1 MLEEECGA
9 MSAAETFLEAG
20 QTAKAKAA
28 AEQALAKNPQ
38 DRSALVVLGKLLLLE
53 GQLDKAEQHI
63 ARADKLGVTA
73 ETLLLRAN
81 LASQRGQL
89 EPAVGYFRQVLS
101 REPQRGE
108 ACFGLGLALFKQGK
122 TDEALAALAKAV
134 QLQPKNAVFVYRYG
148 QVLHEAGKT
157 DLGIQTMAQAIT
169 LQPKF
174 LAPYLSLIEVLVEE
188 GRALQARKLVQEGL
202 REIPNH
208 PRLLSALTAIS
219 LGMGDVKTSY
229 QAASTLATQRPKD
242 PQAQANL
249 ALLMVVR
256 GMHKEALHVC
266 RTMES
271 LGLAT
276 ADLKMIEATSH
287 EAAEPPAYEKAIAAY
302 EEAMGLDPSGWK
314 APNNLGQ
321 LLMRM
326 PATPPEKLM
335 PRAVTVLEEAVRR
348 QPAQPAPH
356 LNLALAYTR
365 TGDKAKAQAQAKAVL
380 AADLPEGDDLREQAE
395 RLLNALG

>member
-1 MLEEECGA
+1 
-9 MSAAETFLEAG
+9 MSAAEKFLEAG

-28 AEQALAKNPQ
+28 AEQALAKKPQ
-38 DRSALVVLGKLLLLE
+38 DRSALVVLGKVLLLE
-53 GQLDKAEQHI
+53 GQLEKAEQHI
-63 ARADKLGVTA
+63 ALAEKQGVTA

-81 LASQRGQL
+81 LASQRGQQ

-101 REPQRGE
+101 REPQRAE
-108 ACFGLGLALFKQGK
+108 ACFGLGLVLFKQGK
-122 TDEALAALAKAV
+122 TAEALAALAKAV

-148 QVLHEAGKT
+148 QVLHEAGQT
-157 DLGIQTMAQAIT
+157 DKGLQTMAQAIT
-169 LQPKF
+169 LQPRF
-174 LAPYLSLIEVLVEE
+174 LAPYLSLIEALVEE
-188 GRALQARKLVQEGL
+188 GRALQARKLVNEGL
-202 REIPNH
+202 REMPNH
-208 PRLLSALTAIS
+208 PRLLAALTAIS
-219 LGMGDVKTSY
+219 LGMGDARTSY
-229 QAASTLATQRPKD
+229 QAASTLANQRPKD

-249 ALLMVVR
+249 ALLLLLR
-256 GMHKEALHVC
+256 GQPKDALHLC

-276 ADLKMIEATSH
+276 AELKMIEATAH
-287 EAAEPPAYEKAIAAY
+287 EAAEPPAYEKAMAAY
-302 EEAMGLDPSGWK
+302 EEAMGLDPKGWK

-348 QPAQPAPH
+348 KPDQPEPH

-365 TGDKAKAQAQAKAVL
+365 TGDKAKAQAQAQAVL
-380 AADLPEGDDLREQAE
+380 AANLPPESDLREQAE
-395 RLLNALG
+395 RLLKVLG

>member
-1 MLEEECGA
+1 

-28 AEQALAKNPQ
+28 AEQDLAKKPQ
-38 DRSALVVLGKLLLLE
+38 DRSALVVLGKVLLLE

-63 ARADKLGVTA
+63 AQAEKQGATA

-108 ACFGLGLALFKQGK
+108 ACFGLGLVLFKQGK
-122 TDEALAALAKAV
+122 TEEALNALSKAV
-134 QLQPKNAVFVYRYG
+134 QFQPNNAVFTYRYG
-148 QVLHEAGKT
+148 QVLHEAGQT
-157 DLGIQTMAQAIT
+157 DLGIQKMAQAIT

-174 LAPYLSLIEVLVEE
+174 LPPYLTLIEVLVDE
-188 GRALQARKLVQEGL
+188 GRALQARRLVQEGL
-202 REIPNH
+202 QQIPNH
-208 PRLLSALTAIS
+208 PRLLASLTAIS
-219 LGMGDVKTSY
+219 LGMGDATTSY
-229 QAASTLATQRPKD
+229 QAALTLANQRPKD
-242 PQAQANL
+242 AQAQANL
-249 ALLMVVR
+249 ALLMLLR
-256 GMHKEALHVC
+256 GQHQEVLHLC

-276 ADLKMIEATSH
+276 ADLKMIEATAH

-302 EEAMGLDPSGWK
+302 EEAMGLDPMGWK

-326 PATPPEKLM
+326 PATPPEKLL

-348 QPAQPAPH
+348 QPDQPAPH

-365 TGDKAKAQAQAKAVL
+365 LGEKAKAKTQAREAL
-380 AADLPEGDDLREQAE
+380 AANLPEGDDLREQAE
-395 RLLNALG
+395 RLLKTLG

>member
-1 MLEEECGA
+1 
-9 MSAAETFLEAG
+9 MSALERLLEAG
-20 QTAKAKAA
+20 QTAKAKAE
-28 AEQALAKNPQ
+28 AEQILAKKPQ
-38 DRSALVVLGKLLLLE
+38 DRSALVVLSKVLLLE
-53 GQLDKAEQHI
+53 GQLEQAEKHLAVAEQQG
-63 ARADKLGVTA
+63 ATA

-101 REPQRGE
+101 REPLRGE

-134 QLQPKNAVFVYRYG
+134 QVQPKNAIFVYRYG

-157 DLGIQTMAQAIT
+157 DLGIQTIAQAIT

-174 LAPYLSLIEVLVEE
+174 LPPYLSLIEVLVEE
-188 GRALQARKLVQEGL
+188 GLALQARRLVQEGL

-208 PRLLSALTAIS
+208 PRLLAALTAIS
-219 LGMGDVKTSY
+219 LGMGDVKGSY

-242 PQAQANL
+242 AQAQANL
-249 ALLMVVR
+249 ALLMVLR
-256 GMHKEALHVC
+256 GQNREALHVC

-276 ADLKMIEATSH
+276 ADLKMIEATAH

-302 EEAMGLDPSGWK
+302 EEAMALDANGWK

-335 PRAVTVLEEAVRR
+335 SRAVTVLEEAVRR

-365 TGDKAKAQAQAKAVL
+365 LGDKAKAQAQAKAVL
-380 AADLPEGDDLREQAE
+380 AANLPEGDDLREQAE
-395 RLLNALG
+395 RLLKALG